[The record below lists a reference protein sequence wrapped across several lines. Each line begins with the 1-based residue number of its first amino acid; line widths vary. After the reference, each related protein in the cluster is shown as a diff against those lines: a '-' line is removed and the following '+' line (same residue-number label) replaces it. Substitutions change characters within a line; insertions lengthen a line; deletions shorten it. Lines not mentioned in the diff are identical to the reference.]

1 MIVQVKE
8 CCLIHH
14 LACSVCFGKGQVSHS
29 DNNSSPELSG
39 GAGKAHTQ
47 WVLPTKG
54 RRSIDSWF
62 GLG

>member
-14 LACSVCFGKGQVSHS
+14 LACSVGFGKGRVSHS

-39 GAGKAHTQ
+39 GAGKAHNY
-47 WVLPTKG
+47 TKG
-54 RRSIDSWF
+54 RRRSIDSWF